1 MGIGG
6 SKLDQR
12 GFQWW
17 DSKFSSRIGFFS
29 SPFPKR
35 KEPCGYAVAHPCIVG
50 TVLLLAVLS
59 QWFYFFLFSYWFSK
73 CFCGTTVPP
82 RSFLVSPAYSQRLQ
96 WFPCRNWF
104 GGPPRCMKSCALWAY
119 VGHDLEDMTA
129 HQETSPAH
137 RLLIESLFFWSEDC
151 CVEEAVSSATWPRGT
166 LALSRGILLSIR
178 SPGEADGCLPPL
190 SEHRI
195 WRAKSC
201 SAETN
206 ASSGIRCALLCMV
219 LYKGRLTHN
228 RLYQRAVPPHW
239 DLRRRC

>member
-1 MGIGG
+1 
-6 SKLDQR
+6 
-12 GFQWW
+12 
-17 DSKFSSRIGFFS
+17 
-29 SPFPKR
+29 
-35 KEPCGYAVAHPCIVG
+35 
-50 TVLLLAVLS
+50 
-59 QWFYFFLFSYWFSK
+59 
-73 CFCGTTVPP
+73 
-82 RSFLVSPAYSQRLQ
+82 
-96 WFPCRNWF
+96 
-104 GGPPRCMKSCALWAY
+104 MKSCALWAY

-228 RLYQRAVPPHW
+228 RLYQRAVPPTETWSGDVNFEWAEMCWLFSCLRSWMWIGFQSMNQPRHW
-239 DLRRRC
+239 LVWAGNSKETPFLLPDFIGNFFHAYLRTRCCQGKYQMLPVYTCFT

>member
-1 MGIGG
+1 MGLKVFIQDRIFFLSF
-6 SKLDQR
+6 SKEERTL
-12 GFQWW
+12 WVCCCP
-17 DSKFSSRIGFFS
+17 SLYSRYSLVTGCF
-29 SPFPKR
+29 
-35 KEPCGYAVAHPCIVG
+35 V
-50 TVLLLAVLS
+50 TVVL
-59 QWFYFFLFSYWFSK
+59 FLFSCWFSK

-137 RLLIESLFFWSEDC
+137 RLLMESLFFWSEDC

-166 LALSRGILLSIR
+166 LALSPGILLSIR

-228 RLYQRAVPPHW
+228 RLYQRAVPPP
-239 DLRRRC
+239 LRLEAEMLTLSGLKCVDFSLV